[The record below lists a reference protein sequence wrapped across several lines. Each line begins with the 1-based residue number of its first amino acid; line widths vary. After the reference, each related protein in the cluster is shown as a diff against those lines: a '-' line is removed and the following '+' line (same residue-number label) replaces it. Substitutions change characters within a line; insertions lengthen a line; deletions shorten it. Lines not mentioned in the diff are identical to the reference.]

1 MSTRSIRVLSSV
13 AVLSCLCA
21 ATPAWAQAQPG
32 NGTTAA
38 KADDKLADAKA
49 HYEAGLRLYEAEDYD
64 AARVE
69 FERAY
74 ALSPNY
80 RILYNLGL
88 VLKLKADYVGALKY
102 FELYLEEGIDAPEAR
117 KREVESEIQQLK
129 QIVARVSVTTN
140 VPGAEVAVDD
150 VPVCKTPL
158 TKPILVN
165 PGRRRISATKKG
177 RIPASRVIDI
187 ASRDQ
192 ESVVLELGEERQVIV
207 LDKSRRYP
215 WVGYAVT
222 GALAIGAGI
231 TGYVALNAS
240 NTLAEE
246 RDLPNRT
253 PERLETLS
261 DRSATFGIIADV
273 TTVAA
278 IIAGGISLYYT
289 IKWGREAND
298 KTPPPTRTTWRL
310 NPGGLS
316 GTF

>member
-150 VPVCKTPL
+150 VPVGKTPL

>member
-261 DRSATFGIIADV
+261 DRSATFGIIADD